1 MKRDSILDKQPV
13 ETVGQLRKAMTKIVK
28 LKRDLHPV
36 IFSVK
41 SRKRKREAFEA
52 LHRMENV
59 ELDRKDGLLSPAKPQ
74 TEAASN

>member
-1 MKRDSILDKQPV
+1 MK
-13 ETVGQLRKAMTKIVK
+13 KIVK

-41 SRKRKREAFEA
+41 NRKRKREAFEA
-52 LHRMENV
+52 MHRMENV